1 MKKSLRS
8 TPYALSV
15 FFAKG
20 KKAIGPVVA
29 IALLIVV
36 AVSSVIG
43 FQTFFQ
49 SYQSGIQSKVET
61 RSETNVLDILY
72 VESNIDKT
80 VIYVIN
86 SKASTYTVINSVK
99 IDNSACSLIGSDVVD
114 INSVTQVSV
123 NCLVSRNDDV
133 EIMLV
138 TDNGVYSEKFLA
150 K

>member
-1 MKKSLRS
+1 MKKSHISQPTTSITL
-8 TPYALSV
+8 
-15 FFAKG
+15 FAKN
-20 KKAIGPVVA
+20 KKCIGPVVA

-61 RSETNVLDILY
+61 RSQTNVLDIVY
-72 VESNIDKT
+72 VESNIEKT
-80 VIYVIN
+80 LIYIN

-99 IDNSACSLIGSDVVD
+99 INNNLCSLIGSDVVE

-123 NCLVSRNDDV
+123 SCLVSRNDEV
-133 EIMLV
+133 EIVLI